1 MARTNVLPADA
12 PAWVTKDRQIN
23 ELIYSCSFLSAH
35 PMKCIHG
42 RFFTV
47 DGLVPDEGGLK
58 QIIFDDISEWKE
70 SGVARKVDDL
80 LKTIKL
86 MAYSEDI
93 PLHYDRIH
101 VANGTWYLDG
111 RFTGEKEYCRNRLT
125 VDYNPDAGIP
135 GVWLRFLSELLIPED
150 IMTLQEYMGYCLIP
164 TTKAQKMLMLI
175 GKGGEGK
182 SRIGLV
188 MRSLL
193 GINMNTT
200 SIQKVEKNDFARA
213 DLEDRLLMVD
223 DDMDMSALTKTNYIK
238 SIVTSECQMD
248 VERKHEQSYQTLLYV
263 RFLCFGNGALTALHD
278 RSDGFFRRQIVIT
291 TKDKPADRVDDPYLM
306 DKLAA
311 EKEGIFLWCLEGLQR
326 LIANDYR
333 FTISERSKENIAAI
347 VKDANNIPEFLTSEG
362 YLTFH
367 EDSKAATSD
376 LYAAYKEWCEDNA
389 ENALSMKSFANYL
402 SQYSGTYHLIPDNNI
417 YRGKGKRCRGYRG
430 VEIIDHNNPFL

>member
-12 PAWVTKDRQIN
+12 PARVTKDRQIN

-47 DGLVPDEGGLK
+47 DGLVPDEGSLK

-70 SGVARKVDDL
+70 SGVARKEDDL

-125 VDYNPDAGIP
+125 VDYNPDAGVP
-135 GVWLRFLSELLIPED
+135 FVWLRFLSELLIPED
-150 IMTLQEYMGYCLIP
+150 ILTLQEYMGYCLIP

-193 GINMNTT
+193 GVNMNTT

-223 DDMDMSALTKTNYIK
+223 DDMDMSALTKTNYG
-238 SIVTSECQMD
+238 
-248 VERKHEQSYQTLLYV
+248 QSYPM
-263 RFLCFGNGALTALHD
+263 
-278 RSDGFFRRQIVIT
+278 I
-291 TKDKPADRVDDPYLM
+291 
-306 DKLAA
+306 
-311 EKEGIFLWCLEGLQR
+311 
-326 LIANDYR
+326 
-333 FTISERSKENIAAI
+333 
-347 VKDANNIPEFLTSEG
+347 
-362 YLTFH
+362 
-367 EDSKAATSD
+367 
-376 LYAAYKEWCEDNA
+376 
-389 ENALSMKSFANYL
+389 
-402 SQYSGTYHLIPDNNI
+402 
-417 YRGKGKRCRGYRG
+417 
-430 VEIIDHNNPFL
+430 

>member
-47 DGLVPDEGGLK
+47 DGLVPDEGSLK

-111 RFTGEKEYCRNRLT
+111 RFTGDKEYCRNRLM
-125 VDYNPDAGIP
+125 VDYNPDADMP

-175 GKGGEGK
+175 GKGGEGNLPNACNASDQTIILSTDTEIDYNYYEMMKDSVGDEFILVYSEETK
-182 SRIGLV
+182 S
-188 MRSLL
+188 
-193 GINMNTT
+193 TT
-200 SIQKVEKNDFARA
+200 
-213 DLEDRLLMVD
+213 
-223 DDMDMSALTKTNYIK
+223 
-238 SIVTSECQMD
+238 
-248 VERKHEQSYQTLLYV
+248 
-263 RFLCFGNGALTALHD
+263 
-278 RSDGFFRRQIVIT
+278 
-291 TKDKPADRVDDPYLM
+291 
-306 DKLAA
+306 
-311 EKEGIFLWCLEGLQR
+311 
-326 LIANDYR
+326 
-333 FTISERSKENIAAI
+333 
-347 VKDANNIPEFLTSEG
+347 VKKG
-362 YLTFH
+362 YFH
-367 EDSKAATSD
+367 E
-376 LYAAYKEWCEDNA
+376 L
-389 ENALSMKSFANYL
+389 
-402 SQYSGTYHLIPDNNI
+402 
-417 YRGKGKRCRGYRG
+417 
-430 VEIIDHNNPFL
+430 